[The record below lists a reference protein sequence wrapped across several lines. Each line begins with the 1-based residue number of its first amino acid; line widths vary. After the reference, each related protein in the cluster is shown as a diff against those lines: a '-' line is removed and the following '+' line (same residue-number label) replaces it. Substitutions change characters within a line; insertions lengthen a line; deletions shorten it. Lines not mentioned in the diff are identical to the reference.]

1 MSVCVCVCMY
11 VSECNSSLILG
22 TAIFVPRVKMNARS
36 AIFTRNIL
44 VHAGECDV
52 TGVPTVVA
60 LVILDAT
67 LPTGVTWFSTSGTPT
82 L

>member
-1 MSVCVCVCMY
+1 MQTTVETPVTKKKLPVSSNMYVLVCV
-11 VSECNSSLILG
+11 CNSSLMLG

-44 VHAGECDV
+44 IHACRCDV

-67 LPTGVTWFSTSGTPT
+67 LA
-82 L
+82 